1 LFLNIQVDRFQK
13 QTITDKMVFIFKITL
28 PNTQTKK
35 TVSPASERD
44 HWLRMI
50 EECRAVDCGELER
63 MACEELGVDLKEHVG
78 TTRRRV
84 SSLSSSSQGKTSGD
98 VEMTDAG
105 IEEGGDNDSDKTV
118 EKKAGGT
125 AVTAGAKSSATAEE
139 TIDAYLL
146 GNIGTKGAGAS
157 HRDPAHHEAILQ
169 KLLNDLETRSDL
181 VQQLSTARASLR
193 EVQSKRDSLTKFL
206 ADVPRR
212 LADMEKCSEGL
223 ESFFAGHNQG
233 NDDGGYEVVM
243 AVTGKRKLAA
253 AMPTSKRT
261 RRFRLA
267 SSRLPPALYAL
278 FVQLSRYADA
288 FHPGGGCR

>member
-1 LFLNIQVDRFQK
+1 
-13 QTITDKMVFIFKITL
+13 MVFIFKITL

-125 AVTAGAKSSATAEE
+125 TVTAGAKSSATAEE
-139 TIDAYLL
+139 T
-146 GNIGTKGAGAS
+146 S
-157 HRDPAHHEAILQ
+157 R
-169 KLLNDLETRSDL
+169 
-181 VQQLSTARASLR
+181 
-193 EVQSKRDSLTKFL
+193 
-206 ADVPRR
+206 
-212 LADMEKCSEGL
+212 
-223 ESFFAGHNQG
+223 
-233 NDDGGYEVVM
+233 
-243 AVTGKRKLAA
+243 
-253 AMPTSKRT
+253 
-261 RRFRLA
+261 
-267 SSRLPPALYAL
+267 RLPPGKHRHQRRRSIA
-278 FVQLSRYADA
+278 
-288 FHPGGGCR
+288 PGPRPPRGHTPKTPKRPRNPIRPRPATLHRQGIAAGGPIQEGQPHQILGGRSPAVGGYGKVLGGAGEFLRGSQPGQRRWWLRGGDGGDGQA